1 MGTVGAR
8 PRGAHSGACFQI
20 PLEARG
26 ERLSG
31 HHFLLSIE
39 LAPVTGG
46 TEVRW
51 TQTFDTVEHYQN
63 IAAFVATANQQNLA

>member
-1 MGTVGAR
+1 M
-8 PRGAHSGACFQI
+8 
-20 PLEARG
+20 EARG